1 MTQMNLKKERGPLF
15 EAAPKDDHDFK
26 PHASI
31 DMSEDANNIS
41 MQVALRGSRISIP
54 QQSLT
59 AVASGGGNRSLK
71 N

>member
-1 MTQMNLKKERGPLF
+1 MTQMNLKKEKGPLF

-54 QQSLT
+54 
-59 AVASGGGNRSLK
+59 
-71 N
+71 